1 MSDANRWAGARRIE
15 EWAGE
20 TRVNLFRLAAILV
33 FYAHHLVNVYAVRD
47 DPNIAGTYHLAVT
60 ALVIAWSG
68 VVVALYLCLTRRWVP
83 PWLKYAATAADIVL
97 VTALLIV
104 AARTPGDPRTWLATL
119 YVLVIAAAPLR
130 LSLPLIYFA
139 TLGSMAAYAFFL
151 GYVKYWL
158 ELPWEQRLS
167 RPNQIIF
174 ALVLGA
180 TGILAGQLVRQARRL
195 TAGYPV
201 TLEETAEATPCRTS

>member
-20 TRVNLFRLAAILV
+20 TRVNLVRLAALLV
-33 FYAHHLVNVYAVRD
+33 FYAHHLYNVYFGD
-47 DPNIAGTYHLAVT
+47 DPSVAGPFHLAVT
-60 ALVIAWSG
+60 ALVLAWSG
-68 VVVALYLCLTRRWVP
+68 EVVVLYLCLARRWVP
-83 PWLKYAATAADIVL
+83 PWLKYAATAADLVL
-97 VTALLIV
+97 ATSLLMVVAGVTHDAQS
-104 AARTPGDPRTWLATL
+104 WLATL

-130 LSLPLIYFA
+130 LSLPLIYFT
-139 TLGSMAAYAFFL
+139 TLGSMAAYGFFL

-158 ELPWEQRLS
+158 VLEQRLS
-167 RPNQIIF
+167 RPNQVIF

-180 TGILAGQLVRQARRL
+180 AGILAGQMVRQARRL

-201 TLEETAEATPCRTS
+201 TVEEPADTEPCHTE